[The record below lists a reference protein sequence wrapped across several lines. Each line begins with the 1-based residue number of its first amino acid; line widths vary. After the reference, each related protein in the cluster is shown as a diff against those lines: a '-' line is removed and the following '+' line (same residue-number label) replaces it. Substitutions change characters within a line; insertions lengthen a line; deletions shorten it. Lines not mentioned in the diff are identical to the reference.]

1 MKNRD
6 RMRFVKRLTSAVAVA
21 FLAVSV
27 GASGAIAAPDSDK
40 SEKKVQATASGHKKL
55 RPSDNLVTL
64 ASDQKDTR
72 TGQTHACAGRKLIYQ
87 EHADPIYGTRNQQ
100 LEEGSQLTT
109 MFVDGQDVV
118 SLDSVCARL
127 APDATESGSS
137 VFGYEPGDQVSK
149 FVIPEGESYA
159 FLGEPGKILWYAPQH
174 VGFDKRPIFAGI
186 GAFDPTHELDGN
198 VPKDFKNG
206 QMNFDIVD
214 FEGPGR
220 LSIFFT
226 HIDTPEEIISV
237 GPGDTLG
244 GELGSN
250 KSFPRQVGSHGHYNW
265 TFSEAGVYRIKIQ
278 PWADKT
284 NGERE
289 VGTPDELIWLVGTDE
304 EVGLPEG
311 TTVNLREVKKD
322 PGPVGSNAGNS
333 DGSQDSNDPSDGK
346 GSDDTGST
354 GKEKSPK
361 DKNPKEKDSVKPP
374 SGSNDGDGE
383 GKPKTPK
390 TETPSKST
398 PSRPQ
403 NPPAKEPDG
412 SEEIKTW
419 WKGGQKPHII
429 RSGHMDLALLDNS
442 NGRSAVLIDDEN
454 PANRT
459 YRNSGTF
466 AFALS
471 DAATKKDLPQSWKEQ
486 LGNIPASGYYLP
498 MSNVSIHEA
507 PWLGFSTEHVEYE
520 TLAEGQPVRLSI
532 AEFTGPGSMITGHE
546 PLGKAVVALDSRDLS
561 AAYDY
566 PNRSHDH
573 QFFWFTQGGVYR
585 VVFRYE
591 WTEKDGS
598 VKYQDLE
605 SYFLVG
611 DHPLEKAEQDPKSED
626 NSEAD
631 IDESSIKCAPGT
643 QECSEPDRGSSQGG
657 PGRPSRPNGPARNSS
672 KVVPA
677 RDNGPKQLSQGGSKG
692 PNASTTTDSV
702 QNGRN
707 GSGSKSTGEN
717 SNSAGKGSSG
727 AASSTART
735 GSSSGNS
742 ASNSGASGTRVAG
755 GGGGSPTKSAGRSTG
770 RSSTK
775 AAAQPSTSKKKPPQ
789 PGTRMSSKS
798 QGAAEQNYEAVE
810 EDKGF
815 FKRVGDMISSTGWLG
830 GLLLGLGL
838 MGLLGGTLFFMS
850 SRKSDGFDEWEN

>member
-1 MKNRD
+1 MKNRN
-6 RMRFVKRLTSAVAVA
+6 RIRFVKRLTSAVAVA

-27 GASGAIAAPDSDK
+27 GASGAMAAPDSDK

-127 APDATESGSS
+127 APDASQGSRF
-137 VFGYEPGDQVSK
+137 FGYEQGEQISK
-149 FVIPEGESYA
+149 IVVPKEPAYS
-159 FLGEPGKILWYAPQH
+159 FLGEPGQVLWYAPQQ
-174 VGFDKRPIFAGI
+174 VDFDKRPIFAGI

-250 KSFPRQVGSHGHYNW
+250 KSFPRKVGSHGHYNW

-346 GSDDTGST
+346 GSDDKGST
-354 GKEKSPK
+354 DKE
-361 DKNPKEKDSVKPP
+361 KNPKEKNPKDKSPVKPP
-374 SGSNDGDGE
+374 SGNNGGNGT

-398 PSRPQ
+398 PPRPQ
-403 NPPAKEPDG
+403 NPPAKGSDG

-419 WKGGQKPHII
+419 WKGGEKPHII

-498 MSNVSIHEA
+498 MSNVSINDA

-611 DHPLEKAEQDPKSED
+611 DHPLEKAEQDPKAED
-626 NSEAD
+626 NSVAD
-631 IDESSIKCAPGT
+631 IDPGSIKCAPGT
-643 QECSEPDRGSSQGG
+643 QECSEPDRGSNNEG
-657 PGRPSRPNGPARNSS
+657 PGSPSRPNGPTRKPG
-672 KVVPA
+672 KVVTG
-677 RDNGPKQLSQGGSKG
+677 RDNGSQRPSQGGSKEAKDSKG
-692 PNASTTTDSV
+692 TDSA

-707 GSGSKSTGEN
+707 GSAAKSTGGN
-717 SNSAGKGSSG
+717 PSSIGKGSSG
-727 AASSTART
+727 AS
-735 GSSSGNS
+735 SSSGNS
-742 ASNSGASGTRVAG
+742 AASSGASGTRVAG
-755 GGGGSPTKSAGRSTG
+755 GGGGTPTKSAGRSADK
-770 RSSTK
+770 SSTK

-798 QGAAEQNYEAVE
+798 QGDSGQNYEAVE

-815 FKRVGDMISSTGWLG
+815 FKRIGDMISSTGWLG

-838 MGLLGGTLFFMS
+838 MGILGGTLFFMS
-850 SRKSDGFDEWEN
+850 SRKSDGFDEWED